1 MHFTNDE
8 GWVKAN
14 GKKDSTEN
22 RLHTVIILSNKT
34 TTNTDKNPFFFRK
47 FCSIFPVYL
56 KRRRTRYSHYCG

>member
-1 MHFTNDE
+1 MYFTNDE

-34 TTNTDKNPFFFRK
+34 TTNTDKNPFFSKILFD
-47 FCSIFPVYL
+47 FSSISEE
-56 KRRRTRYSHYCG
+56 T